1 MAELA
6 DIDVP
11 KEREALLLQRQ
22 QEVAASAHEIRRFSR
37 RALGR
42 NLPSWSLGLVG
53 SAWSAV
59 VGNPLE
65 TVFSALSLV
74 SSVLGLKSPESDRVT
89 AYSYLFRV
97 EYNFS
102 VRNEPFRGS
111 QRSR

>member
-22 QEVAASAHEIRRFSR
+22 QEVADSAHEIRRSSR

-59 VGNPLE
+59 VGDPLG
-65 TVFSALSLV
+65 TAFSTLSSV
-74 SSVLGLKSPESDRVT
+74 SSVLGLKSPESDKVT
-89 AYSYLFRV
+89 TNSYLFRV
-97 EYNFS
+97 ECNFS
-102 VRNEPFRGS
+102 MRDEPFRGS